1 MKNGLKWVLIIMGV
15 AAVGISFV
23 ITLISAS
30 QVNIIGGAGW
40 PTLWFYLQKYG
51 WLTGTGALLILV
63 GILAKKNK

>member
-1 MKNGLKWVLIIMGV
+1 MKNGLKWVLIIMGA
-15 AAVGISFV
+15 AAVCISFV

-63 GILAKKNK
+63 GILVKKNK